1 MHSNTLYFNFEERCL
16 STVDWIDP
24 HENDAVSLRSRVMS
38 FCSAERR
45 SSTQL
50 SELKYAVLSRLGWR
64 VLLHF
69 RDYTTGQLDEHD
81 SSATC
86 SLAEPQSGNLYTLS
100 VTVPANSAIYQGASV
115 DCLPSCLDATFE
127 YGLNT
132 KYFGVPIHVDG
143 PTDES
148 MAITGPASIPTDGS
162 QPVTLTC
169 EVNDTYPVPRYTW
182 TNVACDN
189 GNKQKTCTFTP
200 SFPGDDGQVVVCK
213 AVNPQITLPAV
224 ENTGWAM
231 FTLKFRAPT
240 RNDRKCTPVG
250 HPVLAAVL
258 YFLYIPGPVYIMIA
272 AAVRSKWPFTWRS
285 LSIVFCMLI
294 PEFMVLYVICAVIG
308 KMWPFAWEIVLFTA
322 GFLLCSGLV
331 TLMTLE
337 FVCGVPPPENCI
349 NTDSCEYCFIACLVT
364 Q

>member
-1 MHSNTLYFNFEERCL
+1 TVAVCQGDVEVRCDTFFEGRDGRCTCTINATEAD
-16 STVDWIDP
+16 SDKC
-24 HENDAVSLRSRVMS
+24 A
-38 FCSAERR
+38 
-45 SSTQL
+45 
-50 SELKYAVLSRLGWR
+50 LSRPVKYVIISLFKKKPTSDLC
-64 VLLHF
+64 VF
-69 RDYTTGQLDEHD
+69 QDYTTGQLDEHD

-115 DCLPSCLDATFE
+115 DCLPSCLDATFD

-224 ENTGWAM
+224 ENAGWAM

-294 PEFMVLYVICAVIG
+294 PECMVLYVICAVIG
-308 KMWPFAWEIVLFTA
+308 KMWPFDLEIAVLATACTLLVAWIVF
-322 GFLLCSGLV
+322 FR
-331 TLMTLE
+331 
-337 FVCGVPPPENCI
+337 
-349 NTDSCEYCFIACLVT
+349 
-364 Q
+364 QK